1 MKKILR
7 PLLMI
12 SLKKTYLK
20 MKAQLMQQIKF
31 LTSINLKKEQNELI
45 NKYSKRKKHLK
56 IYN

>member
-7 PLLMI
+7 PLLMMN
-12 SLKKTYLK
+12 LKKTYLK

-31 LTSINLKKEQNELI
+31 LTLI
-45 NKYSKRKKHLK
+45 NFKKNKMSLLISIIKEKRLK

>member
-31 LTSINLKKEQNELI
+31 LTLINLKKEQNELI